1 MKGKRAVFIA
11 AAFILGFA
19 AIIIWSRANPANYTY
34 KATVI
39 EPPALAFDFA
49 LEQVDKSIFRLSDQ
63 RGKIVLLYFGFT
75 HCPDVCPT
83 TLVDVKRAFAEL
95 GESAKEVVLVFITVD
110 PERDTVEKMAEY
122 ATAFHPDFIA
132 LSGTEEDLAPIYE
145 RYGVYRE
152 KEKVE
157 SEIDYLYA
165 HTAII
170 YVIDKAGKWRMSFPF
185 GMGSQ
190 PMADDLLQLL
200 KE

>member
-1 MKGKRAVFIA
+1 MKGKQAGLIA
-11 AAFILGFA
+11 AAFIVGFT
-19 AIIIWSRANPANYTY
+19 AIILWVRANPGNYTY

-39 EPPALAFDFA
+39 DPPAAAYDFA
-49 LEQVDKSIFRLSDQ
+49 LEQADGTTFRLSDQ
-63 RGKIVLLYFGFT
+63 QGKIVLLYFGFT

-95 GESAKEVVLVFITVD
+95 GDRADEVVLVFITVD

-122 ATAFHPDFIA
+122 ASAFHPDFVA
-132 LSGTEEDLAPIYE
+132 LSGLEDDLIPIFE
-145 RYGVYRE
+145 SYGVYRE

-170 YVIDKAGKWRMSFPF
+170 YVIDRAGKWRMSFPF
-185 GMGSQ
+185 GMGPE
-190 PMADDLLQLL
+190 PMADDLSHLL